1 MRAPDSG
8 TMFPEV
14 AQQLDMTFMA
24 EFYAIE
30 PFFMSNKKK
39 FSSGLSA
46 NALGNFPV
54 SSLKN
59 ADTAETQRNTELLR
73 RVGRDVTAPTPH
85 RTGRA
90 QLRLPVP
97 QCTASLTS

>member
-1 MRAPDSG
+1 
-8 TMFPEV
+8 MFPEV

-39 FSSGLSA
+39 FSRGLSA

-59 ADTAETQRNTELLR
+59 ADTAAAQRNTEVRPSLR
-73 RVGRDVTAPTPH
+73 CSAGLFSGRRSRQVVIGDKNI
-85 RTGRA
+85 G
-90 QLRLPVP
+90 
-97 QCTASLTS
+97 